1 MFETLKSI
9 FSDRRMQ
16 VLLVIVLVSI
26 LHIYLS
32 GVKFGIDFAGGT
44 RIPIVLER
52 SVNNAEMDMVVN
64 VLKERLSK
72 FGLKEVKVKSLGDRD
87 LYVEV
92 SGSDTESIAEV
103 ERLIAT
109 QGVFQ
114 AVVDGKVA
122 ISGDELIKKSIYTV
136 PFDRVSGNADY
147 EVAFTITPE
156 AGPKFA
162 NAVLGKADYPLY
174 MYLDRPSKSM
184 IVLTREEMLTYAG
197 GASPEQALEAIDN
210 ATRLDDYPEQH
221 LKVVLA
227 DDFANMLAANATI
240 PVSGPGSRV
249 QSPESRVSRPETQD
263 SRPQSIATN
272 NATTNTT
279 VSSSGLRVSSN
290 GTENPKLE
298 TRNSVAT
305 TTTATTAL
313 SGYSRIITSE
323 RTKSQI
329 EEVAATYNYSNFTV
343 VNDTDITPYYST
355 DASGSIKNVDK
366 WAAAGL
372 LSAPILNP
380 GVTKG
385 TPGLSFVIS
394 GSVRAQGTD
403 VYTAAQE
410 ESKRIENILRGG
422 ALPVK
427 LSLGSKTTIPAP
439 LGQEFL
445 RLSMIVAVISLA
457 LVGLTV
463 GIRYRMLKIVLPILF
478 ISLSEAVILVA
489 IIGSLTIDLSAM
501 AGIIAAIGIGVD
513 AQIVI
518 TDQML
523 KKGGSDLHGNLDK
536 AFTII
541 WTNVAVATAAMVPLL
556 FSGMIEI
563 VGFATSTILGYLLGV
578 LISRPAYGTM
588 LEHIFEK
595 QIKTHDRGDLN
606 V

>member
-122 ISGDELIKKSIYTV
+122 ISGDELIKKSIYTI

-197 GASPEQALEAIDN
+197 GAGPEQALEAIEN
-210 ATRLDDYPEQH
+210 ATRLDDYPEQR

-227 DDFANMLAANATI
+227 DDFANMLATN
-240 PVSGPGSRV
+240 
-249 QSPESRVSRPETQD
+249 
-263 SRPQSIATN
+263 ATN
-272 NATTNTT
+272 NATN
-279 VSSSGLRVSSN
+279 N
-290 GTENPKLE
+290 I
-298 TRNSVAT
+298 
-305 TTTATTAL
+305 TTTATAL

-329 EEVAATYNYSNFTV
+329 EEVAAAYNYSNFTV

-380 GVTKG
+380 SVTKG

-445 RLSMIVAVISLA
+445 RLSMIAAVISLA

-595 QIKTHDRGDLN
+595 QQIKN
-606 V
+606 A